1 MVECGG
7 LENRF
12 ARNPGNEGSNPSSSA
27 TKFRSAGLTAGGTA
41 FPLRLPVAPDLRAIP
56 KTRVPKYASPSRSH
70 ESPAPQKPSAAYA
83 QPG

>member
-27 TKFRSAGLTAGGTA
+27 TKQQALAIAGAFHIRVFQGVRADAG
-41 FPLRLPVAPDLRAIP
+41 
-56 KTRVPKYASPSRSH
+56 
-70 ESPAPQKPSAAYA
+70 
-83 QPG
+83 